1 MNGRSIVLLLALS
14 LSSTLAACDGD
25 EPAPQKSST
34 LQVNGTYRPSETGTD
49 GAIASIT
56 FSNNKDYL
64 LVPAGCTTGSCFDI
78 GTYRIDQQTS
88 TITLVNG
95 ETHRERTIT
104 LEEMKTSE
112 AAAVL
117 VKSFIGTRDLI
128 EPGEQLVRP
137 GQQTTNN
144 GQETT
149 NGQGQVTGDQSQ
161 LNNGQSE
168 LAKQVGELI
177 KTIIEA
183 IMNGQKMKQDEED
196 KKDEEKKA
204 EEEKKK
210 EECKQGV
217 PTQDSTQAEKDAY
230 AARCPGGP

>member
-1 MNGRSIVLLLALS
+1 MNGRSIFLLLALS
-14 LSSTLAACDGD
+14 LSTTLAACGGD
-25 EPAPQKSST
+25 DPAPQKSST
-34 LQVNGTYRPSETGTD
+34 LQVNGTYRPTEAGTN
-49 GAIASIT
+49 GSIGSIT

-64 LVPAGCTTGSCFDI
+64 LVPAGCTSGSCFDI
-78 GTYRIDQQTS
+78 GTYRFDAQTN

-95 ETHRERTIT
+95 TDHRERTIT

-117 VKSFIGTRDLI
+117 VKTFIGTRDLI

-137 GQQTTNN
+137 GQQ
-144 GQETT
+144 TT

-183 IMNGQKMKQDEED
+183 IMNGQKMKQDERD

-217 PTQDSTQAEKDAY
+217 PTENSTQAEKDAY
-230 AARCPGGP
+230 AARCPNGP

>member
-1 MNGRSIVLLLALS
+1 MNGRSIFLLYALS
-14 LSSTLAACDGD
+14 LSSTLAACGGD

-34 LQVNGTYRPSETGTD
+34 LQVNGTYRPTEAGAN
-49 GAIASIT
+49 GAIGSIT

-64 LVPAGCTTGSCFDI
+64 LVPAGCTSGSCFDI
-78 GTYRIDQQTS
+78 GTYRFDAQTN

-95 ETHRERTIT
+95 TDRRERTIT

-117 VKSFIGTRDLI
+117 VKSAIHTLDDLS
-128 EPGEQLVRP
+128 EPEALVKR

-144 GQETT
+144 GQQTT
-149 NGQGQVTGDQSQ
+149 NGQGQATGDQSQ

-210 EECKQGV
+210 EESKQGV